1 MMDVGPVLTMT
12 ASDLRQRIR
21 DRSVLIFGLVVP
33 FALMWVF
40 SLLFADIGSADSL
53 SPVTV
58 GVAGDT
64 DDPVVGSFVDVLNG
78 IDVLDIT
85 VEPVEE
91 ADLAAAVEDEQVG
104 IGLVFP
110 ADFGSALQTGGSPEV
125 EAVTAGSPGLS
136 EQVVL
141 SVATGFLDQVANA
154 TRTATAA
161 AVSGLPADQVAAI
174 AQQVAAAAP
183 TVVAEVGKGSD
194 EQLSLQGYL
203 VAGQT
208 ALFMF
213 FTVGFGVIGYLQ
225 ERDAGTLPRLQS
237 MPFPPSSI
245 LLAKTLVSFVLGI
258 AATTIL
264 LGAGAT
270 LFDVGFGSLL
280 PVAVLVVAAVAAT
293 TSLVLLVTKVVA
305 TAEQAQI
312 ANSILGLVLGILG
325 GAFFPIGGSGWLAV
339 LSDLT
344 PPAAF
349 IRGLGITNGGGGVAD
364 LATPLAILGGFL
376 AVSVL
381 AFFVLP
387 SREVRA

>member
-1 MMDVGPVLTMT
+1 MEVGPVLTMT
-12 ASDLRQRIR
+12 ASDLRQRVR
-21 DRSVLIFGLVVP
+21 DKSVLIFGLVVP

-40 SLLFADIGSADSL
+40 NLLFADIGSAESL

-58 GVAGDT
+58 GVVGDT
-64 DDPVVGSFVDVLNG
+64 EDPVVAGFLDVVAG
-78 IDVLDIT
+78 IDAVDIT
-85 VEPVEE
+85 VESVTE
-91 ADLAAAVEDEQVG
+91 ADLAAAVEDEELS

-110 ADFGSALQTGGSPEV
+110 ADFGTALQTGGSPEV
-125 EAVTAGSPGLS
+125 EAVTAGNPGLS

-161 AVSGLPADQVAAI
+161 AVSGLPADQIAAI
-174 AQQVAAAAP
+174 AQQVATAAP
-183 TVVAEVGKGSD
+183 TVVADVGEGSD

-225 ERDAGTLPRLQS
+225 ERDDGTLPRLQS

-245 LLAKTLVSFVLGI
+245 LLAKTLVSFVLGM
-258 AATTIL
+258 AATTVL
-264 LGAGAT
+264 LGAGSAF
-270 LFDVGFGSLL
+270 FDVGFGAVL
-280 PVAVLVVAAVAAT
+280 PVVVLVVAAVAAT
-293 TSLVLLVTKVVA
+293 TSLVLLVTKVVT

-312 ANSILGLVLGILG
+312 ANSVLGLVLGILG
-325 GAFFPIGGSGWLAV
+325 GAFFPIGGSGWLALV
-339 LSDLT
+339 SDLT

-349 IRGLGITNGGGGVAD
+349 IRGLGITSGGGGVAD
-364 LATPLAILGGFL
+364 LATPLAILGGFM
-376 AVSVL
+376 AGSVL
-381 AFFVLP
+381 LFFVLP
-387 SREVRA
+387 DREVRA

>member
-1 MMDVGPVLTMT
+1 MMDVGAVLTMT
-12 ASDLRQRIR
+12 ASDLRQRVR
-21 DRSVLIFGLVVP
+21 DRSVLIFGLAVP

-40 SLLFADIGSADSL
+40 SLLFADIGSAESL

-64 DDPVVGSFVDVLNG
+64 DDPVVAGFLDVLNG
-78 IDVLDIT
+78 IDALDIT
-85 VEPVEE
+85 VESVAE
-91 ADLAAAVEDEQVG
+91 ADLAAAVEDEEIG

-110 ADFGSALQTGGSPEV
+110 ADFGSALQTGGSPTV

-141 SVATGFLDQVANA
+141 SVTTGFLDQVANA

-161 AVSGLPADQVAAI
+161 AFSGLPADQVAAI
-174 AQQVAAAAP
+174 AQQVATAAP
-183 TVVAEVGKGSD
+183 TVVAEVAEGSD

-305 TAEQAQI
+305 SAEQAQI
-312 ANSILGLVLGILG
+312 ANSVMGLVMGILG
-325 GAFFPIGGSGWLAV
+325 GAFFPIGGSGWLAL

-349 IRGLGITNGGGGVAD
+349 IRGLGITSGGGGVAD

-381 AFFVLP
+381 LFFVLP
-387 SREVRA
+387 TREVRA

>member
-12 ASDLRQRIR
+12 ASDLRQRVR

-40 SLLFADIGSADSL
+40 SLLFADIGSSDSL

-58 GVAGDT
+58 GIAGDT
-64 DDPVVGSFVDVLNG
+64 DDPVVAGFLDVVNS
-78 IDVLDIT
+78 IDALDIT
-85 VEPVEE
+85 VESVAE
-91 ADLAAAVEDEQVG
+91 ADLDAAVEDEAVG

-110 ADFGSALQTGGSPEV
+110 ADFGSALETGGSPTV

-174 AQQVAAAAP
+174 AQQVATAAP
-183 TVVAEVGKGSD
+183 TVVAEVGEGSD

-225 ERDAGTLPRLQS
+225 ERDDGTLPRLQS

-245 LLAKTLVSFVLGI
+245 LIAKTLVSFVLGI
-258 AATTIL
+258 AATTVL

-270 LFDVGFGSLL
+270 MFDVGFGSLL

-312 ANSILGLVLGILG
+312 ANSVMGLVMGILG
-325 GAFFPIGGSGWLAV
+325 GAFFPIGGSGWLAL

-349 IRGLGITNGGGGVAD
+349 IRGLGITSGGGGVAD
-364 LATPLAILGGFL
+364 LATPLTILGGFL

-381 AFFVLP
+381 LFFVLP
-387 SREVRA
+387 DREVRA

>member
-1 MMDVGPVLTMT
+1 MDVGPVLTMT
-12 ASDLRQRIR
+12 ASDLRQRVR
-21 DRSVLIFGLVVP
+21 DKSVLIFGLLVP

-40 SLLFADIGSADSL
+40 NLLFADVGPADSL

-64 DDPVVGSFVDVLNG
+64 DDPVVAGFLDVVAG
-78 IDVLDIT
+78 IDALEIT
-85 VEPVEE
+85 VESVTE
-91 ADLAAAVEDEQVG
+91 ADLAAAVEDEEVG

-110 ADFGSALQTGGSPEV
+110 ADFGSALQTGGSPTV

-161 AVSGLPADQVAAI
+161 AISGLPADQVAAI
-174 AQQVAAAAP
+174 AQQVATAAP
-183 TVVAEVGKGSD
+183 TVVAEVGEGSD

-225 ERDAGTLPRLQS
+225 ERDDGTLPRLQS

-245 LLAKTLVSFVLGI
+245 LLSKTLVSFVLGI
-258 AATTIL
+258 AATTVL

-312 ANSILGLVLGILG
+312 ANSIMGLVMGILG
-325 GAFFPIGGSGWLAV
+325 GAFFPIGGSGWLALV
-339 LSDLT
+339 SDLT

-364 LATPLAILGGFL
+364 LATPLTILGGFL
-376 AVSVL
+376 AMSVL
-381 AFFVLP
+381 LFLVLP
-387 SREVRA
+387 GREVRA